1 MRNLYITGNG
11 FDIHHGINSRYSD
24 YREWLKEYDFDLY
37 DKLCR
42 LYDSIDEDDVWWNSF
57 EQHLS
62 AISFDYINRVYQD
75 YGPIYGSE
83 DFCDADNH
91 RSSIQVELDLDID
104 DFIETI
110 GQSFK
115 VWVNSLNKPNCGK
128 LRIEDKDECYFLTFN
143 YTKTLEDVYNI
154 PSTQICHIHGS
165 INGDDLIW
173 GHGETTNDIYESLKG
188 KPKLLPKDLTDEQYE
203 DWLDANTDDPIME
216 SIIEA
221 SANQLSR
228 MRKNVFGI
236 IRQNHRLFESLKDVR
251 KIYILGFAFSP
262 IDIPY
267 LEEVLHN
274 IDADKVL
281 WIATVHTASDEKN
294 INQFIDEHNLDT
306 QKWCITK
313 MDALNIYKEQVL
325 EFNKL
330 CNIH

>member
-1 MRNLYITGNG
+1 MKNLFIIGNG

-24 YREWLKEYDFDLY
+24 YREWLKGYDFDLY

-42 LYDSIDEDDVWWNSF
+42 LYDSAEDDDDWWNSF

-83 DFCDADNH
+83 DFSDADNH
-91 RSSIQVELDLDID
+91 GASIQLKFDLDID
-104 DFIETI
+104 NLIEAI

-115 VWVNSLNKPNCGK
+115 VWVKSLNKPNCGK

-154 PSTQICHIHGS
+154 PRTQICHIHGS

-173 GHGETTNDIYESLKG
+173 GHGKTTNDIYESLKG

-203 DWLDANTDDPIME
+203 DWLDANTDDPTME
-216 SIIEA
+216 SIIET
-221 SANQLSR
+221 SANQLSK
-228 MRKNVFGI
+228 MKKNVSGI

-251 KIYILGFAFSP
+251 KIYILGLAFSP

-267 LEEVLHN
+267 LEEVLYN
-274 IDADKVL
+274 IIDVDKVL
-281 WIATVHTASDEKN
+281 WIATAHTSSDEKA
-294 INQFIDEHNLDT
+294 INEFIDEHNLDA

-313 MDALNIYKEQVL
+313 MDALDIYKEQVL
-325 EFNKL
+325 EFKQ
-330 CNIH
+330 